1 MESGGR
7 SRLLSFRNLLFRNLK
22 PEFMAQNFK
31 EASLKLRSQR
41 LRNNSY
47 TNVKQG
53 YHFKA
58 NYFSDPC
65 LLHERFFGN
74 MSSRFSQNAQ
84 L

>member
-41 LRNNSY
+41 LRNNNSLY
-47 TNVKQG
+47 
-53 YHFKA
+53 
-58 NYFSDPC
+58 
-65 LLHERFFGN
+65 LLRSHTFIADFLDG
-74 MSSRFSQNAQ
+74 QNARSSLQ
-84 L
+84 IDKYFHHITLVSL